1 MVTQTFPQTT
11 IAVIWDFD
19 DTLIPGSMQRPIFQK
34 YGIDENSFW
43 REVNG
48 LSKYYVA
55 RSTKISQS
63 SAYLNHILTYVQHEI
78 FSGLNNKELENLG
91 AEIAFFDGIPE
102 FFQVLKNQ
110 VLTDSDFRKHE
121 ITVELYVVST
131 GLSRMIRG
139 SEVSSYVDDV
149 WGCEF
154 IEEVAQP
161 GYMTGEQGQLISSEA
176 RLSQIGYLI
185 DDTTKTRAIFE
196 INKGVNKYPN
206 IDVNSQILPEHRRVP
221 FTNMVYVADGPSD
234 IPVFSLLKLFGGR
247 TFAVYQP
254 ESEKHFDRVYE
265 LQRQHRIE
273 AFGPAD
279 YRKGTQTS
287 MWIVKTV
294 RDIAS
299 RIVADKEDALRSA
312 VQPPPGH
319 IEAAGPPGGSSLA
332 AQVRLPDL
340 D

>member
-1 MVTQTFPQTT
+1 MVTQIFPQTT

-19 DTLIPGSMQRPIFQK
+19 DTLIPGSMQSHIFEK
-34 YGIDENSFW
+34 YEFDESTFW

-48 LSKYYVA
+48 LSTYYAA
-55 RSTKISQS
+55 RRTKINQS
-63 SAYLNHILTYVQHEI
+63 SVYLNHILTYVQRGI
-78 FSGLNNKELENLG
+78 FSGLDNNALQRLG
-91 AEIAFFDGIPE
+91 AEIEFFDGIPE
-102 FFQVLKNQ
+102 FFRLLRNEVLND
-110 VLTDSDFRKHE
+110 DSFRLHE
-121 ITVELYVVST
+121 ISVELYVVST

-139 SEVSSYVDDV
+139 SKISPYIDGV

-161 GYMTGEQGQLISSEA
+161 GYLAGEQGQLVTSEA
-176 RLSQIGYLI
+176 RISQIGYVI

-196 INKGVNKYPN
+196 INKGVNKYSS
-206 IDVNSQILPEHRRVP
+206 IDVNSQIPLEHRRVP
-221 FTNMVYVADGPSD
+221 FANMVYVADGPSD

-247 TFAVYQP
+247 TFAVYKP
-254 ESEKHFDRVYE
+254 ESEKYFDRVYE
-265 LQRQHRIE
+265 LQRQQRIE

-287 MWIVKTV
+287 MWLVKTV

-299 RIVADKEDALRSA
+299 RIVADKERALRSA
-312 VQPPPGH
+312 VRPPPGH
-319 IEAAGPPGGSSLA
+319 IEAASAPEGSSLA
-332 AQVRLPDL
+332 AQVHLPEL

>member
-1 MVTQTFPQTT
+1 MVTQIFPQTT
-11 IAVIWDFD
+11 IALIWDFD
-19 DTLIPGSMQRPIFQK
+19 DTLIPGSMQGPIFNK
-34 YGIDENSFW
+34 YGIDQSSFW

-48 LSKYYVA
+48 LPKYYAA
-55 RSTKISQS
+55 RHTKISQS
-63 SAYLNHILTYVQHEI
+63 SAYLNHILTYVQRGI
-78 FSGLNNKELENLG
+78 FSGLDNEELERLG
-91 AEIAFFDGIPE
+91 AEIEFFNGVPE
-102 FFQVLKNQ
+102 FFRLLKNE
-110 VLTDSDFRKHE
+110 VLTDNDSRKHE
-121 ITVELYVVST
+121 ITVELYIVST
-131 GLSRMIRG
+131 GLSRMING
-139 SEVSSYVDDV
+139 SLVSPYIDGV

-161 GYMTGEQGQLISSEA
+161 SYMTGEQGQLIPSEA

-196 INKGVNKYPN
+196 INKGVNKHAN
-206 IDVNSQILPEHRRVP
+206 IDVNSQIPIEHRRVP

-265 LQRQHRIE
+265 LQRQDRIE

-279 YRKGTQTS
+279 YQKGTQTW
-287 MWIVKTV
+287 MWVVKTV

-299 RIVADKEDALRSA
+299 RIVADKEHALRSA
-312 VQPPPGH
+312 IQPPPGH
-319 IEAAGPPGGSSLA
+319 IEAAGPPERSSLA
-332 AQVRLPDL
+332 TQVQLPHL